1 MEIEIE
7 NVIYKLQRSL
17 KKRLEMLSLNV
28 TSGGVDNME
37 TYKYTIGQINALES
51 VRQELSN
58 LLEDKEPNDG
68 TIVDIKRGNKN
79 PLTK

>member
-1 MEIEIE
+1 MEIET
-7 NVIYKLQRSL
+7 VIYKLQRSL
-17 KKRLEMLSLNV
+17 DKRLEMLSLNV

-58 LLEDKEPNDG
+58 LLEDKEQNDG
-68 TIVDIKRGNKN
+68 TVIDIKGKSK
-79 PLTK
+79 T

>member
-1 MEIEIE
+1 MANLES
-7 NVIYKLQRSL
+7 VVHRLQRAL
-17 KKRLEMLSLNV
+17 KNRINQLAVSV

-79 PLTK
+79 PPTK

>member
-1 MEIEIE
+1 MANLES
-7 NVIYKLQRSL
+7 VIHRLQRAL
-17 KKRLEMLSLNV
+17 KNRVSQLAVSV

-37 TYKYTIGQINALES
+37 TYKYTIGQISALES

-58 LLEDKEPNDG
+58 LLEDKEPNEG
-68 TIVDIKRGNKN
+68 TVVDIKRGNKN

>member
-1 MEIEIE
+1 MDSVD
-7 NVIYKLQRSL
+7 VIFKLQRSL

-51 VRQELSN
+51 VKQEISN
-58 LLEDKEPNDG
+58 LLENKEQNDG
-68 TIVDIKRGNKN
+68 NIVDIGNTPK
-79 PLTK
+79 T